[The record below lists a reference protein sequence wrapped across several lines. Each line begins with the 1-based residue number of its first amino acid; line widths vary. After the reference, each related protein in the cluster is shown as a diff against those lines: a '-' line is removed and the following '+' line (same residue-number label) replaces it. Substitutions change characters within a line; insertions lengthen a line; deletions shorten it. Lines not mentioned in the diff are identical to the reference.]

1 MLVEL
6 CKQRQKEAGVADVQT
21 LVGGLW
27 MDIALSLCFMLC
39 LLFLLVAAAQHLESC

>member
-1 MLVEL
+1 
-6 CKQRQKEAGVADVQT
+6 VADVQT

-27 MDIALSLCFMLC
+27 MDVALSLCFIPS